1 MLHTLSE
8 TDIFGFRTPCAWISL
23 DLEVSLEGSAL
34 LDEPSVAAATA
45 SLEAASGREPGA
57 VVLFLF
63 LPPNSI
69 GVPVKNR
76 KTTPNPITWE
86 YFFSLSPLV
95 HVIFIGVEGSC
106 SCRC

>member
-45 SLEAASGREPGA
+45 SLEAASGGEPGA

-76 KTTPNPITWE
+76 KLQI
-86 YFFSLSPLV
+86 L
-95 HVIFIGVEGSC
+95 
-106 SCRC
+106 